1 MANDVNRVS
10 PSKYDIY
17 EKLLDIA
24 KNYTDTENTDYLKTG
39 LFGYLTE
46 SMAMMMRDS
55 SLQKAMLYNENNL
68 NTAVIPSTVYNW
80 AKMFNVDIVRSI
92 PAYATVEISIPKEN
106 IASQLT
112 GGNTSCR
119 IDRRNMIIANDY
131 YFSLEHSILIA
142 SAGNGNFTAKYDG
155 EEDTTTSFQDLKG
168 VKRLSVYGDPDI
180 NDNIIVRARAYQY
193 KYTKIERQLS
203 ASTYM
208 NKVQTFTFDDQF
220 CGANLYIKDTNGNE
234 KAVRLIYGSNS
245 AKGSSADPA
254 AYYDVNDNTLQ
265 VIFKTGE
272 FIPAPNSRIVMYIYT
287 TKGSNV
293 PNRFSGNALFRGVS
307 GDTVIKQ
314 LNAIIRFKPTTIL
327 GGTDMPSVEAIKQ
340 TVIRQISLCNTI
352 VTESDLNNYFDTLTG
367 LLESV
372 NDGKVTF
379 IKKRDDILRRVFSS
393 YVLMRTGLK
402 DYPADG
408 EDKHASSTYISKCVP
423 TNTLSSVIF
432 PASTL
437 SNGSDLA
444 FPKIQILSSDGKYHV
459 VGEVNDNSAYY
470 FCPFYVNINYF
481 PVKKIRYIYNMTDT
495 TSVMSYTDSS
505 EDIFASGEYANPISV
520 RIYRGMNG
528 PAAAS
533 AYSIIAKFDSNIE
546 EEDFKKYFPTDAA
559 AAESNGCT
567 IQIAFGSSSMEKLS
581 VFATDVVRDDK
592 SNINT
597 VTFKLNVNTTNEF
610 PAASTDSAFDT
621 IALLDS
627 NGTSVEFSPRGRL
640 KISIIKPDGA
650 GTKEY
655 SVISDDYMYLYRNLD
670 DIMLSDMT
678 VSTREDTS
686 EGEPTEIL
694 DYVTIKDVPVV
705 HSSYL
710 KMIPGGGETDDFV
723 EQLFTYIDLLKEN
736 LGKLETSTFFDL
748 KFYNTYGQSF
758 LYNTTNTNMQLYFT
772 ITLTDEI
779 RNSNAADITSLKN
792 DIRSYIRR
800 VVDKSNNDGCIRI
813 SSIIA
818 LLGKNETYGQYIDHI
833 DVAGVNGSYTQYIK
847 KLSDVDESSTA
858 PEWLNL
864 DSAMLDDMISFA
876 DD

>member
-39 LFGYLTE
+39 LFGYITE

-80 AKMFNVDIVRSI
+80 AKMFNVDIARSI
-92 PAYATVEISIPKEN
+92 PAYATVEISIPKAN
-106 IASQLT
+106 ITSQLT
-112 GGNTSCR
+112 GGKTSCR

-131 YFSLEHSILIA
+131 YFSLEHSILI
-142 SAGNGNFTAKYDG
+142 SSDGNNFTAKYDG

-168 VKRLSVYGDPDI
+168 AKRLSVYGDPDI

-220 CGANLYIKDTNGNE
+220 CGASLYIKDTNGNE

-272 FIPAPNSRIVMYIYT
+272 FIPAPNSRIIMYIYT

-402 DYPADG
+402 DYPAEG

-432 PASTL
+432 PASEL

-444 FPKIQILSSDGKYHV
+444 FPKIQIRSSDGKYY
-459 VGEVNDNSAYY
+459 VNGSVNENSSYY

-505 EDIFASGEYANPISV
+505 EDIFESGEYANPISV

-528 PAAAS
+528 AAAAS

-546 EEDFKKYFPTDAA
+546 EEKFKMYFPTDAS
-559 AAESNGCT
+559 ESNECT
-567 IQIAFGSSSMEKLS
+567 VSISFGNASMES
-581 VFATDVVRDDK
+581 IPVIATDVVRDDK

-597 VTFKLNVNTTNEF
+597 VTFQINVDNPEF

-621 IALLDS
+621 IALV
-627 NGTSVEFSPRGRL
+627 TSGGKVNFPPRGKL
-640 KISIIKPDGA
+640 KISVSKVSGA
-650 GTKEY
+650 DKKTY

-678 VSTREDTS
+678 VSTRTDTS
-686 EGEPTEIL
+686 DGEPTEIL
-694 DYVTIKDVPVV
+694 NYVTIKDVPVV

-710 KMIPGGGETDDFV
+710 NMIPGNGETDDFV

-758 LYNTTNTNMQLYFT
+758 LYNTTNTNMQLYFN

-779 RNSNAADITSLKN
+779 RNSNAADIKSLQD

-818 LLGKNETYGQYIDHI
+818 LLGKSETYGQYIDHI

-864 DSAMLDDMISFA
+864 DSAMLDDMISF
-876 DD
+876 D

>member
-1 MANDVNRVS
+1 MANDINRVS

-193 KYTKIERQLS
+193 RYTKIERQLS

-220 CGANLYIKDTNGNE
+220 CGANLYIKDTNGKE

-272 FIPAPNSRIVMYIYT
+272 FIPAPNSRIIMYIYT

-293 PNRFSGNALFRGVS
+293 PNRFSGNALFRGIS

-402 DYPADG
+402 DYTAEG

-444 FPKIQILSSDGKYHV
+444 FPKIQISSSDGKYHV
-459 VGEVNDNSAYY
+459 VGQVDENSPSGYY

-505 EDIFASGEYANPISV
+505 VDIFDSGEYANPISV
-520 RIYRGMNG
+520 RLYRGMNG
-528 PAAAS
+528 AAAAS

-546 EEDFKKYFPTDAA
+546 EDKFKTYFPTDAA
-559 AAESNGCT
+559 ESNDCSVS
-567 IQIAFGSSSMEKLS
+567 ISFGSASMES
-581 VFATDVVRDDK
+581 IPVVATDVVRDDK

-597 VTFKLNVNTTNEF
+597 VTFQINVDDTEF

-621 IALLDS
+621 IALSTFDRAKTV
-627 NGTSVEFSPRGRL
+627 NFPPRGKL
-640 KISIIKPDGA
+640 KISVSKVAGA
-650 GTKEY
+650 GEKTY

-678 VSTREDTS
+678 VSTRTETS
-686 EGEPTEIL
+686 EGNSNTIL
-694 DYVTIKDVPVV
+694 DYVTIKDLPVV

-710 KMIPGGGETDDFV
+710 KMLPSNGETDDFV

-758 LYNTTNTNMQLYFT
+758 LYNTTNTNMQIYLT

-779 RNSNAADITSLKN
+779 KNSNAADITSLQN

-818 LLGKNETYGQYIDHI
+818 LLGKSETYGQEIDHM
-833 DVAGVNGSYTQYIK
+833 DVAGVNGSDTQYIK
-847 KLSDVDESSTA
+847 KLSDVDESSAA

-864 DSAMLDDMISFA
+864 DSAMLDDMITF
-876 DD
+876 D

>member
-1 MANDVNRVS
+1 MANNVNRVS

-46 SMAMMMRDS
+46 GMAMMMRDS

-92 PAYATVEISIPKEN
+92 PAYATVEISIPKIN
-106 IASQLT
+106 IDSLIT
-112 GGNTSCR
+112 GDKTFCR

-131 YFSLEHSILIA
+131 YFSLEHSIKISKA
-142 SAGNGNFTAKYDG
+142 SNSNYIAKYDG
-155 EEDTTTSFQDLKG
+155 DEDTTTSFQDLKG

-193 KYTKIERQLS
+193 RYSKIERQLS

-208 NKVQTFTFDDQF
+208 NKVQTFSFDDQF

-254 AYYDVNDNTLQ
+254 AYYDVNENTLQ
-265 VIFKTGE
+265 VIFKSGE

-314 LNAIIRFKPTTIL
+314 LNAIVRFKPTTIL

-402 DYPADG
+402 DYVTG
-408 EDKHASSTYISKCVP
+408 NEDKHASSTYISKCVP

-444 FPKIQILSSDGKYHV
+444 FPKIQISSSDGKYHV
-459 VGEVNDNSAYY
+459 VGQVDENSTSGYY

-495 TSVMSYTDSS
+495 TSVMSYSDES
-505 EDIFASGEYANPISV
+505 EDIFDSGEYANPISV
-520 RIYRGMNG
+520 RLYRGMNG
-528 PAAAS
+528 AAAAS
-533 AYSIIAKFDSNIE
+533 AYSVIAKFDSNIE
-546 EEDFKKYFPTDAA
+546 EDKFKTYFPTDAA
-559 AAESNGCT
+559 DSNDCT
-567 IQIAFGSSSMEKLS
+567 IQISFGTASMDSLQ
-581 VFATDVVRDDK
+581 VVATDVVRDEK

-597 VTFKLNVNTTNEF
+597 VTFQINVADTEF
-610 PAASTDSAFDT
+610 PGAATDSAFDT
-621 IALLDS
+621 IKLTNSDKS
-627 NGTSVEFSPRGRL
+627 EEVEFSPKGRL
-640 KISIIKPDGA
+640 KITVKKVAGA
-650 GTKEY
+650 GSKSY

-678 VSTREDTS
+678 VSTREETSGDTS
-686 EGEPTEIL
+686 TTIL
-694 DYVTIKDVPVV
+694 DYVTIKDLPVI

-710 KMIPGGGETDDFV
+710 EMLKAEGGTDDFV

-758 LYNTTNTNMQLYFT
+758 LYNTTNTNMQLYLT

-779 RNSNAADITSLKN
+779 KNSNAADITSLQN

-818 LLGKNETYGQYIDHI
+818 LLGKSETYGQYIDHI

-847 KLSDVDESSTA
+847 KLSDVDESSSA

-864 DSAMLDDMISFA
+864 DSAMIDDMITFE
-876 DD
+876 